1 MVFKTWLYFSDN
13 GSQVGT
19 PSKHQFH
26 HSRFIFST
34 VFSSFFIFVGLL
46 HEYHT
51 DVNKVTA
58 VQSLYFLNKVFLY
71 LNNPV
76 WSFLRSHTDMA
87 IH

>member
-19 PSKHQFH
+19 PSKHRFH
-26 HSRFIFST
+26 HSRFF
-34 VFSSFFIFVGLL
+34 FLPPPNSSFLFFLGLL
-46 HEYHT
+46 HEHHT

-76 WSFLRSHTDMA
+76 WSFKESY
-87 IH
+87 